1 MSASPGTPGGSGTPD
16 GSGSGAVPGAAG
28 TPNTSGTPS
37 TSASG
42 GVADVVVVGGGVAG
56 LGVAW
61 RLAQRGASVVV
72 ADATPGLGASDV
84 GAGMIAPVTEATA
97 TEPELLGL
105 TRESAARWP
114 GFAAELEEAAGRS
127 VGYRDEATLAVA
139 LDADDHRVLLDLY
152 DLQVELG
159 LEVERLRSSECR
171 ALEAGLA
178 PQVRGGLLVT
188 ADHQV
193 DNRALTEVLLV
204 ACERAGVELRA
215 EGVDRVVVER
225 ERVRGVVLAG
235 GDELGA
241 GTVVVAAGCWSSQLG
256 GLPAEVLP
264 PVRPVKGQILRLAGS
279 ADAPIVGRTV
289 RGLVEGS
296 PIYLVP
302 RSDGRVVVGGTV
314 EEQGYDVTVTAG
326 AVRDLLDDAFALVPE
341 VTELELVEVRAGLR
355 PGTPDN
361 APILGRCALEGLVMA
376 TGHHRHGFL
385 LLPVTADEVAAVVA
399 GGETS
404 GVLAPFG
411 PQRFVGEGVAS

>member
-1 MSASPGTPGGSGTPD
+1 MSASPGTPD
-16 GSGSGAVPGAAG
+16 GSGSHVVAGTVPGAAG
-28 TPNTSGTPS
+28 TSS
-37 TSASG
+37 TSRPG

-61 RLAQRGASVVV
+61 RLAQRGVSVVV
-72 ADATPGLGASDV
+72 ADPTPGRGASDI

-114 GFAAELEEAAGRS
+114 EFAAELEEAAGRS

-171 ALEAGLA
+171 ELEAGLA

-193 DNRALTEVLLV
+193 DNRALTAALLA
-204 ACERAGVELRA
+204 ACERAGVELRTEA
-215 EGVDRVVVER
+215 VDRVVVERER

-241 GTVVVAAGCWSSQLG
+241 GTVVVAAGCWSSELG
-256 GLPAEVLP
+256 GLPAEVRP

-341 VTELELVEVRAGLR
+341 VTELELVEARAGLR

-404 GVLAPFG
+404 DVLAPFG